1 MGLKERLDEDL
12 KDAMRARDRIR
23 LETIRSIRGAV
34 KNKEIE
40 LRSELAEDQALRVV
54 RTLVKQR
61 NEEIERYREAGRPEL
76 ADKEAAER
84 RVLEGYLPAVP
95 DAAAVESTVRAVIAE
110 LGARSPK
117 DMGRVMKDA
126 LARLGPAADGKLV
139 SQAAKRLLSDDGSTA
154 PAR

>member
-1 MGLKERLDEDL
+1 MGLKERLDGDL

-23 LETIRSIRGAV
+23 LETIRSIRGAL

-40 LRSELAEDQALRVV
+40 ARGPLAEEDALRVV

-61 NEEIERYREAGRPEL
+61 NEAIDRYREAGRPEL

-84 RVLEGYLPAVP
+84 TWLEGYLPAAP
-95 DAAAVESTVRAVIAE
+95 DAAAVESTVQAVIAE
-110 LGARSPK
+110 LGAGSPK
-117 DMGRVMKDA
+117 AMGRVMKGA

-139 SQAAKRLLSDDGSTA
+139 SEAAKRLLAGG
-154 PAR
+154 